1 MEFKL
6 NVMKE
11 MTSFLKLSNIEP
23 IFKKYQTEMGEKIK
37 KVSKSVGQL
46 EKEIGAQKRE
56 LLAKNETKIVIP
68 NIKQVEKD
76 KSSE

>member
-37 KVSKSVGQL
+37 KVSKSVVQL
-46 EKEIGAQKRE
+46 EKEISAQKRE
-56 LLAKNETKIVIP
+56 LIAKNEAKIVIP

-76 KSSE
+76 KSS